1 MSMRPAGGAAD
12 LEDPIVRPRRQE
24 RQDASHTLALDPA
37 DEQARVVVE
46 TIEVVLADHRVVPRL
61 DLGTVSERPGCH
73 GHYGIT
79 GRAWAAEI
87 TPTRCQPFAKG
98 ALPLW

>member
-1 MSMRPAGGAAD
+1 MRPAGGAAD

-24 RQDASHTLALDPA
+24 CQDASHTLALDPA

-61 DLGTVSERPGCH
+61 DLGTVSERPGA
-73 GHYGIT
+73 T
-79 GRAWAAEI
+79 A
-87 TPTRCQPFAKG
+87 TTV
-98 ALPLW
+98 